1 MRASCTES
9 ARGFTLPEL
18 VMVLV
23 LVGVLAAVALPKLDA
38 ALTLRNTAWHD
49 QVVAA
54 LRQARG
60 TALAH
65 RRLVCADV
73 ATGSV
78 QLSIA
83 TTHPA
88 SACVTPLP
96 GPDGQAA
103 FARDDAAA
111 ATTVLPAGTL
121 YFQPTGR
128 VTRDGAGTLAGD
140 RTVTVAG
147 EDTIVVIGETGHVE

>member
-1 MRASCTES
+1 MPASCTES
-9 ARGFTLPEL
+9 RGFTLPEL

-23 LVGVLAAVALPKLDA
+23 LVGVLAGVALPKLDA
-38 ALTLRNTAWHD
+38 ALTLRSAAWRD

-60 TALAH
+60 TAISH
-65 RRLVCADV
+65 RRLVCVDV

-78 QLSIA
+78 QLIIA
-83 TTHPA
+83 ATHPA

-96 GPDGQAA
+96 GPDGNAA
-103 FARDDAAA
+103 FARDAAA
-111 ATTVLPAGTL
+111 ASTTVAPAGTL

-128 VTRDGAGTLAGD
+128 VTRDGAGTLVAD
-140 RTVTVAG
+140 RTVAVVG
-147 EDTIVVIGETGHVE
+147 EDAIVVIGETGHVE